1 VIYDGGAESWGPED
15 IRAVL
20 VSAKEVQSALAAAGH
35 EVTRVAVRPDLAWFQ
50 IVRGCDLVFNLCE
63 GIEGVSALEIAVA
76 SAIDLTGIPYTGCSA
91 WTSTI
96 CHRKPVLN
104 SILQAHGLPIPRWHL
119 IDGGPLPNDWP
130 LPSIVK
136 PAAEDASI
144 GIEQTSVVET
154 RKALEGRIREVQEEH
169 GGVLLQRYVA
179 GREIAVGF
187 VGDHILPLSEIDFTH
202 MPDGAWPIVSFS
214 AKWHEESP
222 EYSGT
227 EPVCPAAVDE
237 ELAGRIIAVATAA
250 WRIVEGR
257 GYGRVDLRVDVDG
270 QPWVLE
276 VNPNPDLS
284 MNAGLARMA
293 RAYGWSHEAL
303 VNEIVQAAFDG
314 PVAQAPGTRPPASA
328 ARSPQTASLPA

>member
-1 VIYDGGAESWGPED
+1 MIYDGGAESWGPED

-20 VSAKEVQSALAAAGH
+20 VSAKEVQRALAAAGH
-35 EVTRVAVRPDLAWFQ
+35 EVTHVAVRPDVAWFQ
-50 IVRGCDLVFNLCE
+50 AVRGCDLVFNLCE
-63 GIEGVSALEIAVA
+63 GIEGVSALELAVA

-104 SILQAHGLPIPRWHL
+104 AILQAHGLPIPRWHL
-119 IDGGPLPNDWP
+119 IDNGPLPDDWP

-154 RKALEGRIREVQEEH
+154 RRALERQIREVQDEH
-169 GGVLLQRYVA
+169 GGVLIQRYVA

-187 VGDHILPLSEIDFTH
+187 VGDHVLPLSEIDFTH

-222 EYSGT
+222 EYGGT
-227 EPVCPAAVDE
+227 EPVCPAPVDK
-237 ELAGRIIAVATAA
+237 ELAAQIITVATAA

-257 GYGRVDLRVDVDG
+257 GYGRVDLRVDVNG

-293 RAYGWSHEAL
+293 RAHGWTHEAL
-303 VNEIVQAAFDG
+303 VNEIVRASLES
-314 PVAQAPGTRPPASA
+314 PVAPATRTRPPAAVASSL
-328 ARSPQTASLPA
+328 RTASFSA

>member
-1 VIYDGGAESWGPED
+1 VIYDGGAESWSPED

-20 VSAKEVQSALAAAGH
+20 VSAKEVQTALAAAGH

-104 SILQAHGLPIPRWHL
+104 AILQAHGLPIPRWHL
-119 IDGGPLPNDWP
+119 IDGGPLPDDWP

-144 GIEQTSVVET
+144 GIEQASVAKT
-154 RKALEGRIREVQEEH
+154 RGALEKRIEELQDKH
-169 GGVLLQRYVA
+169 GSVLVQRYVA

-202 MPDGAWPIVSFS
+202 MPAGAWPIVSFS

-222 EYSGT
+222 EYGGT
-227 EPVCPAAVDE
+227 EPVCPASVDQ
-237 ELAGRIIAVATAA
+237 ELAGRIVAVAAAA
-250 WRIVEGR
+250 WSIVEGR
-257 GYGRVDLRVDVDG
+257 GYGRVDLRVDAEG

-293 RAYGWSHEAL
+293 RAHGWTHEEL
-303 VNEIVQAAFDG
+303 VNEIVQASLESPLAG
-314 PVAQAPGTRPPASA
+314 APGTRPPAAVAS
-328 ARSPQTASLPA
+328 SLVTASPSA